1 MAHRLRKQ
9 GRKGGRNMT
18 RTVKRIVHVVAFV
31 LASQVLPFQTD
42 AGQGAY
48 TMMVNHGQGWSAAG
62 DYASL
67 KACQGEAADYALSRK
82 AQAGCTTAAAAA
94 EAAANGQAVEQPH

>member
-1 MAHRLRKQ
+1 
-9 GRKGGRNMT
+9 MT

-82 AQAGCTTAAAAA
+82 AQAGCTTAAAK
-94 EAAANGQAVEQPH
+94 AAANGQAVEQPHLQHP

>member
-1 MAHRLRKQ
+1 
-9 GRKGGRNMT
+9 MT

-48 TMMVNHGQGWSAAG
+48 TMMVAATSAMAR
-62 DYASL
+62 A
-67 KACQGEAADYALSRK
+67 R
-82 AQAGCTTAAAAA
+82 TTAGGARHAARS
-94 EAAANGQAVEQPH
+94 GPPSVRR